1 MDLLQAILALLGTL
15 SGIVAVVVNR
25 RAATVEARRA
35 NIVQAE
41 QELRAALRDKRIDD
55 AAFWVRRRKALGA
68 WPYGLFC
75 LLCAVILQSG
85 CLTAAKPAPMPLVIG
100 QRVHTAVPGDVLTIP
115 PLTPPAAQWYLV
127 DDVGLLL
134 WLGVAVPSSV
144 VPSSVVPS
152 SVVPSSVVPSSVLP

>member
-1 MDLLQAILALLGTL
+1 MDLLQAILALFGTL

-25 RAATVEARRA
+25 RAATVETLRS
-35 NIVQAE
+35 NIVQAD

-68 WPYGLFC
+68 WPYGLVC

-85 CLTAAKPAPMPLVIG
+85 CLTTAKPAPMPLVIG
-100 QRVHTAVPGDVLTIP
+100 QRVHTPAPGDVLTIP
-115 PLTPPAAQWYLV
+115 PPTPPAKQWYLI

-134 WLGVAVPSSV
+134 WLDVAPGSAAQTARFS
-144 VPSSVVPS
+144 P
-152 SVVPSSVVPSSVLP
+152 